1 MNTKQL
7 LGVALLSG
15 FTMISAL
22 AQTAAPQPAPALKEV
37 TILGKIK
44 SASPGSIVY
53 MESNGQPAIRL
64 DSAKL
69 DKDNRFTLK
78 TRVPDG
84 GGVYLVNVMGGQ
96 KVVVLLEGGETLNL
110 TADGFTTDIKTGKKG
125 QAVVTGSKNMEHYGK
140 LMTHYEDIRVKNT
153 AWQNQYNDAAT
164 KKDQKKMDAV
174 MAQSE
179 QASKD
184 FTSKVK
190 AMLPDMGTSLVALFA
205 TNFLNV
211 DADFP
216 TLDTLA
222 QRFEREN
229 SNSPQAKGFIGN
241 IARIRGL
248 MMGGIAPDIA
258 LNDTTGAA
266 VPLSSLRG
274 KYVLIDFWASWCGP
288 CRMENPNVVR
298 MYNKYKEK
306 GFTIY
311 SVSLDQSRDSW
322 VRAIRNDNLTWTHVS
337 DLRYWQSAAAQQ
349 YGVTGIPKTFLID
362 KEGKIIAKDLR
373 GPALEQ
379 KLEEVLK

>member
-1 MNTKQL
+1 MNTKKF

-15 FTMISAL
+15 IITVSAL
-22 AQTAAPQPAPALKEV
+22 AQTTPQPVMKEV
-37 TILGKIK
+37 TIVGKVK
-44 SASPGSIVY
+44 SASPGGRVF
-53 MESNGQPAIRL
+53 METNGQPPIKL
-64 DSAKL
+64 DSATL
-69 DKDNRFTLK
+69 DKENRFTLK
-78 TRVPDG
+78 TRVPEG
-84 GGVYLVNVMGGQ
+84 GGVYLVNVAGGQ
-96 KVVVLLEGGETLNL
+96 KVVVLLEGGETLNM

-125 QAVVTGSKNMEHYGK
+125 QAVVTGSKNMEHYEK
-140 LMTHYEDIRVKNT
+140 LMALYEDIRVKNT
-153 AWQNQYNDAAT
+153 AWQNQYNEAT
-164 KKDQKKMDAV
+164 EKKDQKKMAAI
-174 MAQSE
+174 MTQSE
-179 QASKD
+179 QASKA
-184 FTSKVK
+184 FTDQVK

-211 DADFP
+211 DNDFP
-216 TLDTLA
+216 TLDALA

-229 SNSPQAKGFIGN
+229 PNSPQAKGFIGN

-248 MMGGIAPDIA
+248 MLGGVAPDIA

-322 VRAIRNDNLTWTHVS
+322 VKAIRNDNLTWTHVS

-379 KLEEVLK
+379 KLEEILNQ

>member
-1 MNTKQL
+1 MNTKKL
-7 LGVALLSG
+7 LSVALLSG
-15 FTMISAL
+15 LTTVSAL
-22 AQTAAPQPAPALKEV
+22 AQTAPQPTLKEV
-37 TILGKIK
+37 TIVGKVK
-44 SASPGSIVY
+44 SASPGGRVF
-53 MESNGQPAIRL
+53 METNGQPAIKL
-64 DSAKL
+64 DSATL
-69 DKDNRFTLK
+69 DKENRFMLK
-78 TRVPDG
+78 TRVPEG
-84 GGVYLVNVMGGQ
+84 GGVYLVNVAGGQ
-96 KVVVLLEGGETLNL
+96 KVVVLLEGGETLNM

-140 LMTHYEDIRVKNT
+140 MMASYEDIRVKNT
-153 AWQNQYNDAAT
+153 TWQTQYNEASE
-164 KKDQKKMDAV
+164 KKDQKKMDAIMV
-174 MAQSE
+174 QSE
-179 QASKD
+179 QASKA
-184 FTSKVK
+184 FTDQVK

-211 DADFP
+211 DNDFP
-216 TLDTLA
+216 TLDALA

-229 SNSPQAKGFIGN
+229 PNSPQAKGFIGN

-248 MMGGIAPDIA
+248 MMGGVAPDIA

-266 VPLSSLRG
+266 IPLSSLRG

-288 CRMENPNVVR
+288 CRMENPNVVK
-298 MYNKYKEK
+298 MYNKYKDK

-311 SVSLDQSRDSW
+311 SVSLDQNRDSW

-349 YGVTGIPKTFLID
+349 YGVTGIPKTFLLD

-379 KLEEVLK
+379 KLEEILNK

>member
-7 LGVALLSG
+7 LGVALFWGLTTG
-15 FTMISAL
+15 SAL
-22 AQTAAPQPAPALKEV
+22 AQTAPQPALKDV
-37 TILGKIK
+37 TIAGKVK
-44 SASPGSIVY
+44 SASPGGTVY

-78 TRVPDG
+78 TRVPEG
-84 GGVYLVNVMGGQ
+84 GGVYLMNVAGGQ
-96 KVVVLLEGGETLNL
+96 KVVVLLEGGETLNIA
-110 TADGFTTDIKTGKKG
+110 ADGFVTDVKTGKKG
-125 QAVVTGSKNMEHYGK
+125 QAVVTGSKNMEHYAK
-140 LMTHYEDIRVKNT
+140 LMAEYEAIRVKNT
-153 AWQNQYNDAAT
+153 SWQTQYNEAAE
-164 KKDQKKMDAV
+164 KKDQKKMEAI

-179 QASKD
+179 LSSKG
-184 FTSKVK
+184 FTNQVK

-205 TNFLNV
+205 TNFLSV
-211 DADFP
+211 DNDFE
-216 TLDTLA
+216 TLDVLA

-229 SNSPQAKGFIGN
+229 PNSPQAKGFIGN

-248 MMGGIAPDIA
+248 MMGGVAPDIA

-288 CRMENPNVVR
+288 CRMENPNVVK
-298 MYNKYKEK
+298 MYNKYKDK

-337 DLRYWQSAAAQQ
+337 DLRFWQSAAAQQ

-379 KLEEVLK
+379 KLEEVLNQ